1 MSKVKGSNPFIP
13 TNYFNIN
20 IMYKQ
25 ASQLKLRYQTSVG
38 LVSTEQLWDLT
49 QTQLSN
55 AIKAV
60 KRVLKKT
67 DDDEL
72 SFLEDTK
79 VVDVENQLRFD
90 ILKDVYLTK
99 KKESEELRNAAE
111 IKAHNQKILSLIAE
125 KQEGK
130 LKEMSIEEL
139 EKLIK

>member
-1 MSKVKGSNPFIP
+1 
-13 TNYFNIN
+13 
-20 IMYKQ
+20 MYKQ
-25 ASQLKLRYQTSVG
+25 ASKLGLRFQTNRGVLSV
-38 LVSTEQLWDLT
+38 EQLWHLT
-49 QTQLSN
+49 QTDLSN

-60 KRVLKKT
+60 KKVLKKN

-99 KKESEELRNAAE
+99 KKEAEELRNTAE
-111 IKAHNQKILSLIAE
+111 NKAHNQKILALIAE

-130 LKEMSIEEL
+130 LRDMSVEEL
-139 EKLIK
+139 EKLLK